1 MFKRTNLWG
10 CAMNTSID
18 FLCDLW
24 MALFQFSDR
33 DDVEDKAFNALI
45 ETMDAI
51 EKALILKLQDESPNA
66 LRVLVMITNFGSL
79 KPPSIMEPL
88 LKAYDPSLKN
98 SVKKAA

>member
-1 MFKRTNLWG
+1 
-10 CAMNTSID
+10 MNTSID

-51 EKALILKLQDESPNA
+51 ENALILKLQGESPNA
-66 LRVLVMITNFGSL
+66 LKILAMITNCGTLS
-79 KPPSIMEPL
+79 PPPIMKPL
-88 LKAYDPSLKN
+88 LKAYEPSLDN
-98 SVKKAA
+98 PIKKVA